1 MAGMGVYKLDN
12 DGESFPSNCFPI
24 RSFFQSKEG
33 TGHWLVA
40 HRSSMEKSYRIP
52 KKKKSA
58 EHPGAE
64 PSVGS
69 ESDKLELK
77 TLKCAD
83 NTLNGQLLM
92 AMHCVDKPSDLCSVD
107 ISEKKLQL
115 VELQDLEEFDSVAYI
130 NASDNCLTLE
140 AFSRF
145 PALRELELSLN
156 GLCTLEVNA
165 EVFPRLEVLDLSY
178 NSISADGILAVGLLP
193 RLKVLHLTGN
203 SLKMLPPNM
212 AGPYT
217 TPDEMAPQSSSLFGS
232 LEVLMLDDN
241 KLSSPGV
248 FSSLANLKRLQH
260 LNLEGNYIS
269 EVPYLE
275 EMPLMQPPNASVLET
290 EGTTEDVNRTKW
302 LPALQV
308 DRQELVNCANEEDK
322 EVRPSSKDFSPPFLQ
337 LRYLNLASNEIAEE
351 EALLAVALFPM
362 LSELVIHSN
371 PLTTQ
376 RSGDPP
382 VLTCFLQNRLGIN
395 IQRKKSANVVKPH
408 IMLPVYSKRKVR
420 SKIPKVPKVPLITAA
435 LCVSESPCTERDNKN
450 KSPLPSEC
458 KSSDVLLPCFSQ
470 TSTVETRED
479 VAAASASELLED
491 REIQQTEEPFFVT
504 EVNDLLETEYQEKTQ
519 ETENLTH
526 ILRQDTKD
534 CAKNLRG
541 YEGLLDDNLD
551 FDMPEPVGIQQ
562 SVRALEYALKNLLVY
577 RDSKANLDHLQRPC
591 REQPKQKRNL
601 PPVKPYKPKR
611 EKVKEILTEMK
622 ESKTVHEVPLDK
634 VIRGKDTYRKE
645 YEKALILLKDMK
657 RKYKMVHLKA
667 MEQAAQFESIS
678 QYNGK

>member
-24 RSFFQSKEG
+24 RPFFQRKEG

-40 HRSSMEKSYRIP
+40 HRSSMEKSYRKS
-52 KKKKSA
+52 KKKKS
-58 EHPGAE
+58 AE

-69 ESDKLELK
+69 ESDRFELR
-77 TLKCAD
+77 TLKGAD

-115 VELQDLEEFDSVAYI
+115 VELQGLEEFDSVAYI

-165 EVFPRLEVLDLSY
+165 EGFPRLEVLDLSY

-193 RLKVLHLTGN
+193 HLKVLHLTGN

-248 FSSLANLKRLQH
+248 FRSLANLKRLQH

-275 EMPLMQPPNASVLET
+275 EMPLMQLPNASVLET
-290 EGTTEDVNRTKW
+290 KGSTEDANRTKW
-302 LPALQV
+302 LPDLQV

-322 EVRPSSKDFSPPFLQ
+322 EARLSSKDFSPPFLQ
-337 LRYLNLASNEIAEE
+337 LQYLNLASNEIAEE

-395 IQRKKSANVVKPH
+395 IQRKKSANIVKPH
-408 IMLPVYSKRKVR
+408 IMLPVKRKQVET
-420 SKIPKVPKVPLITAA
+420 KIPKVPKVPLITTA
-435 LCVSESPCTERDNKN
+435 LCVSESSCTERDNKN

-470 TSTVETRED
+470 TSTVEMREN

-491 REIQQTEEPFFVT
+491 TEIRQTEEPFFVT
-504 EVNDLLETEYQEKTQ
+504 EVNGWLETGYQEKTQ
-519 ETENLTH
+519 ETENLPH
-526 ILRQDTKD
+526 ILRQDTKG
-534 CAKNLRG
+534 CAKNLTDC
-541 YEGLLDDNLD
+541 EALLDDNLD
-551 FDMPEPVGIQQ
+551 IDMPEPVGIQQ

-591 REQPKQKRNL
+591 REQPKQKRNM
-601 PPVKPYKPKR
+601 PPVKPYNLKR
-611 EKVKEILTEMK
+611 EEVKEILTEMK
-622 ESKTVHEVPLDK
+622 ESKTVLEIPLDK
-634 VIRGKDTYRKE
+634 VIRSKNTYRNE
-645 YEKALILLKDMK
+645 YEEALILLKDMK
-657 RKYKMVHLKA
+657 TKYKTVHLKA
-667 MEQAAQFESIS
+667 VEQAAQFEIIS
-678 QYNGK
+678 QASGK

>member
-24 RSFFQSKEG
+24 RPFFQRKEG

-40 HRSSMEKSYRIP
+40 HRSSMEKSYRKS

-58 EHPGAE
+58 E
-64 PSVGS
+64 PSVLS
-69 ESDKLELK
+69 ESDRFELR
-77 TLKCAD
+77 TLKGAD

-115 VELQDLEEFDSVAYI
+115 VELQGLEEFDSVAYI

-156 GLCTLEVNA
+156 GLCTLEVTA
-165 EVFPRLEVLDLSY
+165 EGFPRLEVLDLSY

-193 RLKVLHLTGN
+193 HLKVLHLTGN

-248 FSSLANLKRLQH
+248 FRSLANLKRLQH

-275 EMPLMQPPNASVLET
+275 EMPLMQLPNASVVET
-290 EGTTEDVNRTKW
+290 KGSTEDANRTKW
-302 LPALQV
+302 LPDLQV

-322 EVRPSSKDFSPPFLQ
+322 EARLSSKDFSPPFLQ
-337 LRYLNLASNEIAEE
+337 LQYLNLASNEIAEE

-382 VLTCFLQNRLGIN
+382 VLTRFLQSRLGIN
-395 IQRKKSANVVKPH
+395 IQRKKSANIVKPH
-408 IMLPVYSKRKVR
+408 IMLPVKRKQVET
-420 SKIPKVPKVPLITAA
+420 KIPKVPKVPLITTA
-435 LCVSESPCTERDNKN
+435 L
-450 KSPLPSEC
+450 
-458 KSSDVLLPCFSQ
+458 
-470 TSTVETRED
+470 TVEMREN

-491 REIQQTEEPFFVT
+491 TEIRQTEEPFFVT
-504 EVNDLLETEYQEKTQ
+504 EVNGWLETGYQEKTQ
-519 ETENLTH
+519 ETENLPY
-526 ILRQDTKD
+526 ILRQDTKG
-534 CAKNLRG
+534 CAKNLTDC
-541 YEGLLDDNLD
+541 EALLDDNLD
-551 FDMPEPVGIQQ
+551 IDMPEPVGIQQ

-591 REQPKQKRNL
+591 REQPKQKRNM
-601 PPVKPYKPKR
+601 PPVKPYNLKR
-611 EKVKEILTEMK
+611 EKVKEILTEIK
-622 ESKTVHEVPLDK
+622 ESKTVLEVPLDK
-634 VIRGKDTYRKE
+634 VIRSKNTYRNE
-645 YEKALILLKDMK
+645 YEEALILLKDMK
-657 RKYKMVHLKA
+657 TKYKTVHLKA
-667 MEQAAQFESIS
+667 VEQAAQFEIIS
-678 QYNGK
+678 QSSGK

>member
-12 DGESFPSNCFPI
+12 DGESFPSNCFPT
-24 RSFFQSKEG
+24 RPFFQSKEG

-40 HRSSMEKSYRIP
+40 HRSSMEKSYKKA

-58 EHPGAE
+58 EHLGAE
-64 PSVGS
+64 PPVGS
-69 ESDKLELK
+69 ESDRLELK
-77 TLKCAD
+77 TLKGAE

-115 VELQDLEEFDSVAYI
+115 VELQGLEEFDSVAYI

-165 EVFPRLEVLDLSY
+165 EGFPRLEVLDLSY

-203 SLKMLPPNM
+203 NLKMLPPNM

-217 TPDEMAPQSSSLFGS
+217 TPNEMAPQSSSLFGS

-275 EMPLMQPPNASVLET
+275 EMPLMQLPNSLVLET
-290 EGTTEDVNRTKW
+290 NGTTEDATRTKW
-302 LPALQV
+302 LPDLQV

-322 EVRPSSKDFSPPFLQ
+322 EARLSSKDFSPPFLQ
-337 LRYLNLASNEIAEE
+337 LQYLNLASNEIAEE

-362 LSELVIHSN
+362 LSKLVIHSN

-382 VLTCFLQNRLGIN
+382 VLTIFLQNRLGIN
-395 IQRKKSANVVKPH
+395 IQRKTSANIVKPH
-408 IMLPVYSKRKVR
+408 IMLPVNSKRKVKT
-420 SKIPKVPKVPLITAA
+420 KIPKVPKVPLITTA
-435 LCVSESPCTERDNKN
+435 L
-450 KSPLPSEC
+450 
-458 KSSDVLLPCFSQ
+458 
-470 TSTVETRED
+470 TVEMREN

-491 REIQQTEEPFFVT
+491 TEIQQTEEPFFVT
-504 EVNDLLETEYQEKTQ
+504 EVNDWLETGYQEKAQ
-519 ETENLTH
+519 ETENLPH
-526 ILRQDTKD
+526 NLRQDTKG
-534 CAKNLRG
+534 CAKNLAG
-541 YEGLLDDNLD
+541 CEGLLDDNLD

-577 RDSKANLDHLQRPC
+577 RDSKANLDHVQRPC
-591 REQPKQKRNL
+591 REHPKQKRNM
-601 PPVKPYKPKR
+601 PPVKPYKLKR

-622 ESKTVHEVPLDK
+622 ESKTVLEVPLDK
-634 VIRGKDTYRKE
+634 VIRSKNTYRHE
-645 YEKALILLKDMK
+645 YEEALILLKDMK
-657 RKYKMVHLKA
+657 RKYKMVHSKA
-667 MEQAAQFESIS
+667 MEQVAQFESIS
-678 QYNGK
+678 QSNGK